1 MNQYTLIARKN
12 IEKQYDS
19 ECTIYELKPKVINNI
34 TKDVETEVFKN
45 EKCRI
50 SFEDIYVNTQT
61 DMEAKKVQKIKL
73 FIAPELE
80 IKPGSLIIVTGRGR
94 TTKYKNSGE
103 PAVYDTHQEIII
115 ELWKGWA

>member
-45 EKCRI
+45 K
-50 SFEDIYVNTQT
+50 Q
-61 DMEAKKVQKIKL
+61 KKYRK
-73 FIAPELE
+73 
-80 IKPGSLIIVTGRGR
+80 
-94 TTKYKNSGE
+94 
-103 PAVYDTHQEIII
+103 
-115 ELWKGWA
+115 

>member
-45 EKCRI
+45 KKCRI

-61 DMEAKKVQKIKL
+61 DTEAKKVQKISQEQRETIKYCL
-73 FIAPELE
+73 LYTSDAADEL
-80 IKPGSLIIVTGRGR
+80 
-94 TTKYKNSGE
+94 
-103 PAVYDTHQEIII
+103 
-115 ELWKGWA
+115 